1 MENFKLPV
9 SKIGCEDKIM
19 QTRRQLD
26 EVMDMM
32 RSNIEKLSER
42 SERLEDLA
50 CRAEVLDMASN
61 EFQRC
66 ATEVRRK
73 KMWKAYAAKAI
84 VIGLACAAII
94 STFCAVQDAKLIIA
108 VLHYLATRF
117 QAISLCK
124 SNSSDQE
131 AFVDTD

>member
-1 MENFKLPV
+1 MQNFNYPV
-9 SKIGCEDKIM
+9 SKIGCGDKIM

-26 EVMDMM
+26 EVMGMM

-73 KMWKAYAAKAI
+73 KMWKAYATKA
-84 VIGLACAAII
+84 VAIGLVGAALI
-94 STFCAVQDAKLIIA
+94 ST
-108 VLHYLATRF
+108 
-117 QAISLCK
+117 AISLCE
-124 SNSSDQE
+124 SDNSDQE
-131 AFVDTD
+131 TLLDTD

>member
-73 KMWKAYAAKAI
+73 KMWKAYAAKAV

-94 STFCAVQDAKLIIA
+94 STVGYFAL
-108 VLHYLATRF
+108 
-117 QAISLCK
+117 
-124 SNSSDQE
+124 
-131 AFVDTD
+131 